1 MAKDLPYFKFF
12 CSEWNDGD
20 ITLEDYN
27 IQGVFINV
35 CSYYWSRECILE
47 SKLLYKRFK
56 TVKTEIDLLVSE
68 NHIKIEKG
76 SVVISFLNEQK
87 EEREQRSELRSR
99 GGKASA
105 KARKLKK
112 LQQES
117 NINLTQHQQVLN
129 SCSTQ
134 PQLLREDKIREED
147 ILKNTTQITL
157 IDSIKE
163 IESSINNTA
172 FKNQILKDSSYIEIT
187 AMQTKSNL
195 DTVKKYLTD
204 FDNHLIRTSEQK
216 NTLKDYKTHFT
227 NWFNRQDIKK
237 VVNNNPNP
245 YESIL

>member
-56 TVKTEIDLLVSE
+56 DVKTEIDLLVSE
-68 NHIKIEKG
+68 KHIKLENS

-87 EEREQRSELRSR
+87 EEREQRSKLRSR

-117 NINLTQHQQVLN
+117 NINSTQNQQVLN

-134 PQLLREDKIREED
+134 TQLLREEKIREED
-147 ILKNTTQITL
+147 ILKKNAQVTL

-163 IESSINNTA
+163 IESSINNSA